1 MSRTRR
7 PMGVATA
14 LVTCAWI
21 SHAAAEVHETL
32 EAMRVGY
39 DTHGTLNQARDN
51 AILIT
56 HGTSSN
62 RSCYDDYI
70 GPGRAFDTER
80 FFVVTVDAI
89 GGGDSSKPSDGLGT
103 DFPAYTM
110 RDMVHAQH
118 HLLSEG
124 LGVERLAAVAGPS
137 MGGFLALEWGVQY
150 PGYVDNLVVIAGAPY
165 SDRLYGAMID
175 TMVEAMQLDHE
186 PARSGRVRMAVPLHG
201 PRLGRELAGGGLD
214 VPLPRRPEPRHRR
227 PLRG

>member
-21 SHAAAEVHETL
+21 SHAAAEVHEIEGFTFESGATL

-70 GPGRAFDTER
+70 GCQP
-80 FFVVTVDAI
+80 
-89 GGGDSSKPSDGLGT
+89 
-103 DFPAYTM
+103 
-110 RDMVHAQH
+110 
-118 HLLSEG
+118 EG
-124 LGVERLAAVAGPS
+124 LAEHRELSAMIA
-137 MGGFLALEWGVQY
+137 GFLGEQA
-150 PGYVDNLVVIAGAPY
+150 A
-165 SDRLYGAMID
+165 
-175 TMVEAMQLDHE
+175 
-186 PARSGRVRMAVPLHG
+186 
-201 PRLGRELAGGGLD
+201 LAGN
-214 VPLPRRPEPRHRR
+214 
-227 PLRG
+227 